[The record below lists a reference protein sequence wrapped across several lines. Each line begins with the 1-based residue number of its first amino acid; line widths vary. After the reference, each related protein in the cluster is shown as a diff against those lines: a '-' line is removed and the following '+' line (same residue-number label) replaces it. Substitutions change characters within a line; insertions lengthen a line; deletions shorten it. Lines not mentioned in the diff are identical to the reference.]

1 MQVHKRGPSRRHT
14 APVLSRFGPLALLA
28 VVLVLA
34 GPAFAQLI
42 QPQPQPGPAPQPAPF
57 DPKQPVPRDPDALA
71 ETLRAN
77 TVTLHS
83 EIDRWRAEGDP
94 SAGPAPREVTSRGVF
109 HQRLHLLLADRP
121 RLYRAVV
128 KRLPPKLAADARDI
142 FIAKRSLKRL
152 AGSGARRRTRTGPAL
167 PADRLLAHYRDAQRR
182 FRVRPRVLASVN
194 LIESGFNRIR
204 NNSTAGAQGPMQ
216 FIPSTWRAYGM
227 GGNIHDPR
235 DAILGAAN
243 YLRASGA
250 PRNYRRALF
259 AYNRSRLYVEAVLR
273 YARTIARDPHTFYV
287 LHSWHIFV
295 RNGSGF
301 RRITG
306 PGPR

>member
-1 MQVHKRGPSRRHT
+1 MLLRLTPLLLV
-14 APVLSRFGPLALLA
+14 ALAL
-28 VVLVLA
+28 A
-34 GPAFAQLI
+34 GASSACAQTV
-42 QPQPQPGPAPQPAPF
+42 QPTPAPPPPF
-57 DPKQPVPRDPDALA
+57 DPNQRIPTEPGALA
-71 ETLRAN
+71 GTIWSN
-77 TVTLHS
+77 TTTLHS

-94 SAGPAPREVTSRGVF
+94 STGPAPNEVTLRAVF
-109 HQRLHLLLADRP
+109 HQRLHLLLTDRP
-121 RLYRAVV
+121 RLYRTVV

-142 FIAKRSLKRL
+142 VSAKRSLRRL

-167 PADRLLAHYRDAQRR
+167 PADRLLAHYREAEAR
-182 FRVRPRVLASVN
+182 FRVRPRVLASIN

-227 GGNIHDPR
+227 GGNIRDPH

-250 PRNYRRALF
+250 PRAYRRALY
-259 AYNRSRLYVEAVLR
+259 AYNHSGLYVEAVLR
-273 YARTIARDPHTFYV
+273 YAKAIARDPHTFYV

-295 RNGSGF
+295 RSGSGF

>member
-1 MQVHKRGPSRRHT
+1 MLLV
-14 APVLSRFGPLALLA
+14 ALAL
-28 VVLVLA
+28 A
-34 GPAFAQLI
+34 GASSACAQTV
-42 QPQPQPGPAPQPAPF
+42 QPTPAPPPPF
-57 DPKQPVPRDPDALA
+57 DPNQRIPTEPGALA
-71 ETLRAN
+71 GTIWSN
-77 TVTLHS
+77 TTTLHS

-94 SAGPAPREVTSRGVF
+94 STGPAPNEVTLRAVF
-109 HQRLHLLLADRP
+109 HQRLHLLLTDRP
-121 RLYRAVV
+121 RLYRTVV

-142 FIAKRSLKRL
+142 VSAKRSLRRL

-167 PADRLLAHYRDAQRR
+167 PADRLLAHYREAEAR
-182 FRVRPRVLASVN
+182 FRVRPRVLASIN

-227 GGNIHDPR
+227 GGNIRDPH

-250 PRNYRRALF
+250 PRAYRRALY
-259 AYNRSRLYVEAVLR
+259 AYNHSGLYVEAVLR
-273 YARTIARDPHTFYV
+273 YAKAIARDPHTFYV

-295 RNGSGF
+295 RSGSGF

>member
-1 MQVHKRGPSRRHT
+1 MLRRLT
-14 APVLSRFGPLALLA
+14 PLLLLA
-28 VVLVLA
+28 LVLA
-34 GPAFAQLI
+34 SASSACAQTV
-42 QPQPQPGPAPQPAPF
+42 QPSPGAPPPF
-57 DPKQPVPRDPDALA
+57 DPRQRIPTEPGALA
-71 ETLRAN
+71 GTIWSN
-77 TVTLHS
+77 TMTLHS
-83 EIDRWRAEGDP
+83 EIDRWRADGDP
-94 SAGPAPREVTSRGVF
+94 STGPAPKEVTLRAVF
-109 HQRLHLLLADRP
+109 HQRLHLLLTDRP
-121 RLYRAVV
+121 RLYRVVV

-142 FIAKRSLKRL
+142 VGAKRSLRRL

-167 PADRLLAHYRDAQRR
+167 PAERLLAHYREAQAR
-182 FRVRPRVLASVN
+182 FDVRPRVLASIN
-194 LIESGFNRIR
+194 LIESGFNRVR

-227 GGNIHDPR
+227 GGNIRDPH

-250 PRNYRRALF
+250 PRNYRRALY
-259 AYNRSRLYVEAVLR
+259 AYNHSRLYVEAVLR
-273 YARTIARDPHTFYV
+273 YAKAIARDPHTFYV

-295 RNGSGF
+295 RSGAGF

>member
-1 MQVHKRGPSRRHT
+1 VLRRLT
-14 APVLSRFGPLALLA
+14 PLLLLFLALA
-28 VVLVLA
+28 CA
-34 GPAFAQLI
+34 SSACAQTT
-42 QPQPQPGPAPQPAPF
+42 QPAPPPPPF
-57 DPKQPVPRDPDALA
+57 DPNQAIPTEPSALA
-71 ETLRAN
+71 GTIWSN
-77 TVTLHS
+77 TTILHS
-83 EIDRWRAEGDP
+83 EIHRWRAEGDP
-94 SAGPAPREVTSRGVF
+94 SVGPAPREVTSRGVF

-142 FIAKRSLKRL
+142 FVAKRSLKRL

-167 PADRLLAHYRDAQRR
+167 PADRLLAHYRDAQTR

-227 GGNIHDPR
+227 GGNIRDPR

-243 YLRASGA
+243 YLQASGA

-259 AYNRSRLYVEAVLR
+259 AYNHSKLYVEAVLR
-273 YARTIARDPHTFYV
+273 YAKTIARDPHTFYV

>member
-1 MQVHKRGPSRRHT
+1 MLRGLPT
-14 APVLSRFGPLALLA
+14 LLLLALA
-28 VVLVLA
+28 LVCA
-34 GPAFAQLI
+34 PTACAQTA
-42 QPQPQPGPAPQPAPF
+42 QPSPPEPPPPPF
-57 DPKQPVPRDPDALA
+57 DPNQSVSTKPGALA
-71 ETLRAN
+71 ATIWSN
-77 TVTLHS
+77 TTTLHAQ
-83 EIDRWRAEGDP
+83 IDRWRAEGDP
-94 SAGPAPREVTSRGVF
+94 SVGPAPREVTLRAVF

-128 KRLPPKLAADARDI
+128 RRLPPKLAADARDI
-142 FIAKRSLKRL
+142 FTAKRSLRRL
-152 AGSGARRRTRTGPAL
+152 AGSGARRRVRTGPAL
-167 PADRLLAHYRDAQRR
+167 PAGRLLSFYRQAQAR

-227 GGNIHDPR
+227 GGDIRDPQ

-250 PRNYRRALF
+250 PRNYRRALY
-259 AYNRSRLYVEAVLR
+259 AYNHSSLYVEAVLR
-273 YARTIARDPHTFYV
+273 YAKVIARDPHTFYV

-295 RNGSGF
+295 RSGSGF

>member
-1 MQVHKRGPSRRHT
+1 MLRRLT
-14 APVLSRFGPLALLA
+14 PLLLLFLALA
-28 VVLVLA
+28 CA
-34 GPAFAQLI
+34 SSACAQTT
-42 QPQPQPGPAPQPAPF
+42 QPAPPPPPF
-57 DPKQPVPRDPDALA
+57 DPNQAIPTEPSALA
-71 ETLRAN
+71 GTIWSN
-77 TVTLHS
+77 TTILHS

-94 SAGPAPREVTSRGVF
+94 SVGPAPREVTSRGVF

-142 FIAKRSLKRL
+142 FVAKRSLKRL

-167 PADRLLAHYRDAQRR
+167 PADRLLAHYRDAQTR

-227 GGNIHDPR
+227 GGNIRDPR

-243 YLRASGA
+243 YLQASGA

-259 AYNRSRLYVEAVLR
+259 AYNHSKLYVEAVLR